1 MRWLGFSFNTVSA
14 NGGKVMKNGE
24 KLVIVGCSGA
34 GGPAAMMAKKLMPGV
49 DVTVIRKEEFF
60 IVR

>member
-1 MRWLGFSFNTVSA
+1 ME
-14 NGGKVMKNGE
+14 KQE
-24 KLVIVGCSGA
+24 KLIVVGCSGA
-34 GGPAAMMAKKLMPGV
+34 GGPAVMMAKKLMPDV